1 MLGNLNTTQAT
12 PAQKL
17 ERARGKVRLAL
28 RNAEEASSDIAEV
41 SYFDADTL
49 DSISRALTA
58 ALHDLDELAITL
70 AVMERKA
77 H

>member
-1 MLGNLNTTQAT
+1 MLGNLTTPQTT

-28 RNAEEASSDIAEV
+28 RNAEEASSDIKAHAFME
-41 SYFDADTL
+41 ADTL
-49 DSISRALTA
+49 DNISQALTQ
-58 ALHDLDELAITL
+58 ALRDLDELTVTL

-77 H
+77 N